1 MEKKTILIVEDD
13 GVLGLQLQNMLV
25 NLGYNVPDP
34 VATGEETIVA
44 VAVERPDLI
53 LMDIQ
58 LAGEMDGVTAA
69 GRICSMADIPIVF
82 LTGFF
87 QDPLLQRAKIAAPYG
102 YLIKP
107 VSLLELTAT
116 IEMALYKHSL
126 DRQLKEINNE
136 LCLAQVELNA
146 ARTRYF
152 DLYDMAPV
160 GYCTLSEKG
169 LILEANLTAT
179 TLLGVARGALIKQPI
194 TWFIHPDD
202 QDIWRLHR
210 KQLFETG
217 EQQECELRMLKNDGT
232 VFWAHLATSAMHGAE
247 GEPVYRTVMRNITM
261 RRRAEESLQANN
273 ELFSLFFRHSPIYI
287 FIKEVTPTQS
297 IVLQASD
304 NFAQMIG
311 IPGCEMVGK
320 AMTELFPHDFAA
332 KLAADDWAVVS
343 RGDEIR
349 LDEEL
354 NGRSYSTIK
363 FPIIRGDKYL
373 LAGYTMDIT
382 ERKHIENELREA
394 RKDLE
399 KKVQERTRE
408 LQKTNEMLTAEIE
421 KRMKSEETLQESQS
435 QYRLLSEHTT
445 DAVWLMDMSLN
456 ITYHSPTMIMLRGF
470 TVQEI
475 MDMPL
480 EQTITPE
487 SLKLAF
493 EVFSVEIPKVEADPG
508 YNPVQTLELEYYCKD
523 GSIMLTESKFSII
536 RDENGRPV
544 SILGEARDIRERKH
558 AEDILRQSEAR
569 FKNLL
574 QDVQSVAIQGYGIDG
589 TTQYWN
595 RASEQLYG
603 YSAQEAIGRNLL
615 DLVVPPEM
623 RVDVVQA
630 MQQMAETGQPI
641 PAAELSL
648 MRKDGSRV
656 SVFSSHTIVQV
667 PGRMQELFCIDIDI
681 TERKQAEQ
689 DRIAREAA
697 EAANRA
703 KSIFVANM
711 SHEIRTPMN
720 AIIGFAQVL
729 ERDPS
734 LTPQQAEHVRIIA
747 RSGGHLLHLIN
758 DILDMSKIE
767 AGRTTL
773 NEADFCL
780 HDLLSDLELMFR
792 SRADAKGLQLLVERD
807 ENVPRYVTA
816 DEGKLRQVLVNL
828 MGNAVKFTETGGVA
842 LRVRVEAVEGKTP
855 EDKASLRLMV
865 EMEDTGPGIPDTDMD
880 RIFDPF
886 QQTATGVKAG
896 GTGLGLAISR
906 KFVEMMGG
914 ELTVTSQIG
923 AGSCFRLKALLAQAE
938 NIAEQEKPAL
948 PCVVGLEPGAGPF
961 RILVVDDIPD
971 NRTLLCK
978 LLRPVGFEIAEAS
991 NGVEAL
997 DIFDSWSPHAVLM
1010 DMRMPIMD
1018 GYEATR
1024 RIKATAAGSSI
1035 PVIAVTASAFEDDF
1049 EQVMA
1054 TGMYAYLRKPFRT
1067 EDLFEM
1073 LGKCLDL
1080 HYVFAADTP
1089 PGHIEAKPL
1098 TAESITALPKD
1109 IVEAMRQAVEDGD
1122 MARLTRIVSQVE
1134 KIDSA
1139 TAHELWALTDRYDY
1153 EELGQW
1159 LEKGRD

>member
-13 GVLGLQLQNMLV
+13 GILGLQLKNMLL
-25 NLGYNVPDP
+25 NLGYNVPEP

-343 RGDEIR
+343 RGDVTT
-349 LDEEL
+349 LDEEF

-456 ITYHSPTMIMLRGF
+456 ITYHSPTM
-470 TVQEI
+470 
-475 MDMPL
+475 
-480 EQTITPE
+480 
-487 SLKLAF
+487 
-493 EVFSVEIPKVEADPG
+493 
-508 YNPVQTLELEYYCKD
+508 
-523 GSIMLTESKFSII
+523 
-536 RDENGRPV
+536 
-544 SILGEARDIRERKH
+544 
-558 AEDILRQSEAR
+558 
-569 FKNLL
+569 
-574 QDVQSVAIQGYGIDG
+574 
-589 TTQYWN
+589 
-595 RASEQLYG
+595 
-603 YSAQEAIGRNLL
+603 
-615 DLVVPPEM
+615 
-623 RVDVVQA
+623 
-630 MQQMAETGQPI
+630 
-641 PAAELSL
+641 
-648 MRKDGSRV
+648 
-656 SVFSSHTIVQV
+656 
-667 PGRMQELFCIDIDI
+667 
-681 TERKQAEQ
+681 
-689 DRIAREAA
+689 
-697 EAANRA
+697 
-703 KSIFVANM
+703 
-711 SHEIRTPMN
+711 
-720 AIIGFAQVL
+720 
-729 ERDPS
+729 
-734 LTPQQAEHVRIIA
+734 
-747 RSGGHLLHLIN
+747 
-758 DILDMSKIE
+758 
-767 AGRTTL
+767 
-773 NEADFCL
+773 
-780 HDLLSDLELMFR
+780 
-792 SRADAKGLQLLVERD
+792 
-807 ENVPRYVTA
+807 
-816 DEGKLRQVLVNL
+816 
-828 MGNAVKFTETGGVA
+828 
-842 LRVRVEAVEGKTP
+842 
-855 EDKASLRLMV
+855 
-865 EMEDTGPGIPDTDMD
+865 
-880 RIFDPF
+880 
-886 QQTATGVKAG
+886 
-896 GTGLGLAISR
+896 
-906 KFVEMMGG
+906 
-914 ELTVTSQIG
+914 
-923 AGSCFRLKALLAQAE
+923 CF
-938 NIAEQEKPAL
+938 
-948 PCVVGLEPGAGPF
+948 
-961 RILVVDDIPD
+961 
-971 NRTLLCK
+971 
-978 LLRPVGFEIAEAS
+978 
-991 NGVEAL
+991 
-997 DIFDSWSPHAVLM
+997 
-1010 DMRMPIMD
+1010 
-1018 GYEATR
+1018 
-1024 RIKATAAGSSI
+1024 
-1035 PVIAVTASAFEDDF
+1035 
-1049 EQVMA
+1049 
-1054 TGMYAYLRKPFRT
+1054 
-1067 EDLFEM
+1067 
-1073 LGKCLDL
+1073 
-1080 HYVFAADTP
+1080 
-1089 PGHIEAKPL
+1089 
-1098 TAESITALPKD
+1098 
-1109 IVEAMRQAVEDGD
+1109 
-1122 MARLTRIVSQVE
+1122 
-1134 KIDSA
+1134 
-1139 TAHELWALTDRYDY
+1139 
-1153 EELGQW
+1153 
-1159 LEKGRD
+1159 

>member
-107 VSLLELTAT
+107 VSLRELTAT

-179 TLLGVARGALIKQPI
+179 TLLGVARGPLIKQPI

-320 AMTELFPHDFAA
+320 SMTELFPHDFAA

-394 RKDLE
+394 RK
-399 KKVQERTRE
+399 T
-408 LQKTNEMLTAEIE
+408 
-421 KRMKSEETLQESQS
+421 
-435 QYRLLSEHTT
+435 
-445 DAVWLMDMSLN
+445 
-456 ITYHSPTMIMLRGF
+456 
-470 TVQEI
+470 
-475 MDMPL
+475 
-480 EQTITPE
+480 
-487 SLKLAF
+487 
-493 EVFSVEIPKVEADPG
+493 
-508 YNPVQTLELEYYCKD
+508 
-523 GSIMLTESKFSII
+523 
-536 RDENGRPV
+536 
-544 SILGEARDIRERKH
+544 
-558 AEDILRQSEAR
+558 
-569 FKNLL
+569 
-574 QDVQSVAIQGYGIDG
+574 
-589 TTQYWN
+589 
-595 RASEQLYG
+595 
-603 YSAQEAIGRNLL
+603 
-615 DLVVPPEM
+615 
-623 RVDVVQA
+623 
-630 MQQMAETGQPI
+630 
-641 PAAELSL
+641 
-648 MRKDGSRV
+648 
-656 SVFSSHTIVQV
+656 
-667 PGRMQELFCIDIDI
+667 
-681 TERKQAEQ
+681 
-689 DRIAREAA
+689 
-697 EAANRA
+697 
-703 KSIFVANM
+703 
-711 SHEIRTPMN
+711 
-720 AIIGFAQVL
+720 
-729 ERDPS
+729 
-734 LTPQQAEHVRIIA
+734 
-747 RSGGHLLHLIN
+747 
-758 DILDMSKIE
+758 
-767 AGRTTL
+767 
-773 NEADFCL
+773 
-780 HDLLSDLELMFR
+780 
-792 SRADAKGLQLLVERD
+792 
-807 ENVPRYVTA
+807 
-816 DEGKLRQVLVNL
+816 
-828 MGNAVKFTETGGVA
+828 
-842 LRVRVEAVEGKTP
+842 
-855 EDKASLRLMV
+855 
-865 EMEDTGPGIPDTDMD
+865 
-880 RIFDPF
+880 
-886 QQTATGVKAG
+886 
-896 GTGLGLAISR
+896 
-906 KFVEMMGG
+906 
-914 ELTVTSQIG
+914 
-923 AGSCFRLKALLAQAE
+923 
-938 NIAEQEKPAL
+938 
-948 PCVVGLEPGAGPF
+948 
-961 RILVVDDIPD
+961 
-971 NRTLLCK
+971 
-978 LLRPVGFEIAEAS
+978 
-991 NGVEAL
+991 
-997 DIFDSWSPHAVLM
+997 
-1010 DMRMPIMD
+1010 
-1018 GYEATR
+1018 
-1024 RIKATAAGSSI
+1024 
-1035 PVIAVTASAFEDDF
+1035 
-1049 EQVMA
+1049 
-1054 TGMYAYLRKPFRT
+1054 LRKRC
-1067 EDLFEM
+1067 
-1073 LGKCLDL
+1073 KK
-1080 HYVFAADTP
+1080 
-1089 PGHIEAKPL
+1089 GHANFKIP
-1098 TAESITALPKD
+1098 
-1109 IVEAMRQAVEDGD
+1109 MRC
-1122 MARLTRIVSQVE
+1122 
-1134 KIDSA
+1134 
-1139 TAHELWALTDRYDY
+1139 
-1153 EELGQW
+1153 
-1159 LEKGRD
+1159 